1 MPQRQKI
8 LGVDI
13 DDAVRDA
20 LDKAAYKAGNASV
33 LARMIGV
40 SVGVM
45 SQWKSDGCK
54 RPIKVIPY
62 KRWAIVYPHI
72 REYLPPGDA
81 RYLPRDTQPPAVPPA
96 FQPSMRET
104 TTDQIYAAL
113 PPGVRAG
120 NQSLRRALFADY
132 VRHVLRRGWRVHPA
146 RTRLARAHVPG
157 SDADLCQGRKY
168 DGKAPDGGGTA
179 VVLVA

>member
-81 RYLPRDTQPPAVPPA
+81 RYLPRDTQPAAAIVTAPP
-96 FQPSMRET
+96 
-104 TTDQIYAAL
+104 L
-113 PPGVRAG
+113 PPCEELPGRQVPRCPFGCSETERLIITRYRQLDPDQQAETLIALKHAAEATQKSTAHPQAG
-120 NQSLRRALFADY
+120 
-132 VRHVLRRGWRVHPA
+132 
-146 RTRLARAHVPG
+146 
-157 SDADLCQGRKY
+157 
-168 DGKAPDGGGTA
+168 
-179 VVLVA
+179 